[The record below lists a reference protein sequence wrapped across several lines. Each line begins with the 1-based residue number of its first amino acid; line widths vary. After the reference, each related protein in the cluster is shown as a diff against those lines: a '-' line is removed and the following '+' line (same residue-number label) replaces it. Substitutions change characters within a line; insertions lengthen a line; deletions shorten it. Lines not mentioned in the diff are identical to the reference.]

1 MRVHDTV
8 LRMRKLL
15 IERGVDL
22 TPKRANARALYEGPG
37 PNAMQAW
44 EAFRAVA
51 VEPAFDPIRAWGDV
65 QAVESAGFLF
75 EATFSQGW
83 PSRHGSRGMPEHY
96 ALIFTRQFSV
106 GDAGDM
112 LGLSLSVFVG
122 AADELRALS
131 ASLGGDDRGDQELF
145 AAVANDWIAQV
156 EASPAFI
163 IPMTRHQA
171 HRFSFGV
178 DGIG

>member
-1 MRVHDTV
+1 MRVDETV

-15 IERGVDL
+15 IERGVEL
-22 TPKRANARALYEGPG
+22 VPERANARAVYEGPG

-65 QAVESAGFLF
+65 QTVASGGFLF
-75 EATFSQGW
+75 EALFSEGW
-83 PSRHGSRGMPEHY
+83 PGRHGARGMPEHY

-112 LGLSLSVFVG
+112 LGLSLSVFVA
-122 AADELRALS
+122 AADELRSLS
-131 ASLGGDDRGDQELF
+131 AEIHGDDRGDPELF
-145 AAVANDWIAQV
+145 ATVAHDWIAQV
-156 EASPAFI
+156 EASPAFM

-171 HRFSFGV
+171 LRFSFGA
-178 DGIG
+178 DDIG

>member
-1 MRVHDTV
+1 VHDTV
-8 LRMRKLL
+8 LHMRKLL

-22 TPKRANARALYEGPG
+22 IPKRANARALYERPG

-65 QAVESAGFLF
+65 QAVQSAGFLF
-75 EATFSQGW
+75 EAMFSRGW

-96 ALIFTRQFSV
+96 TLIFTRQFSV
-106 GDAGDM
+106 GDAGNM
-112 LGLSLSVFVG
+112 LALSLSVFVA

-131 ASLGGDDRGDQELF
+131 ASLGGDDRGDPELF
-145 AAVANDWIAQV
+145 AAVANDWISQV
-156 EASPAFI
+156 EASPAFM

>member
-1 MRVHDTV
+1 MRLHDTV

-22 TPKRANARALYEGPG
+22 MPKRANARALYEGPG

-51 VEPAFDPIRAWGDV
+51 VEPAFDPIRAWGEV

-96 ALIFTRQFSV
+96 ALTFIRQLVTRGCSPESQTTGSRR
-106 GDAGDM
+106 
-112 LGLSLSVFVG
+112 SKP
-122 AADELRALS
+122 
-131 ASLGGDDRGDQELF
+131 
-145 AAVANDWIAQV
+145 AQH
-156 EASPAFI
+156 SSS
-163 IPMTRHQA
+163 R
-171 HRFSFGV
+171 
-178 DGIG
+178 

>member
-15 IERGVDL
+15 IERGVEL
-22 TPKRANARALYEGPG
+22 VPERSNARAVYEGPG

-51 VEPAFDPIRAWGDV
+51 DEPAFDPVRAWGDV
-65 QAVESAGFLF
+65 QAVRSAGFLF
-75 EATFSQGW
+75 EGMFSKGW

-112 LGLSLSVFVG
+112 LGLSLSVFVA
-122 AADELRALS
+122 AADELRALR
-131 ASLGGDDRGDQELF
+131 AELHGDDRGDPELF
-145 AAVANDWIAQV
+145 AAIAHDWIEQV
-156 EASPAFI
+156 EASPAFM
-163 IPMTRHQA
+163 IPMTRHRA
-171 HRFSFGV
+171 LRFSFGV

>member
-1 MRVHDTV
+1 MRE
-8 LRMRKLL
+8 LL
-15 IERGVDL
+15 TARGVDL
-22 TPKRANARALYEGPG
+22 TPKRANARALYQGPG
-37 PNAMQAW
+37 VNAMQAW

-51 VEPAFDPIRAWGDV
+51 VEPAFDPLRAWGDV
-65 QAVESAGFLF
+65 QAVVSAGFLF

-83 PSRHGSRGMPEHY
+83 PSRHGARGMPEHY
-96 ALIFTRQFSV
+96 ALMFRRHFDV

-112 LGLSLSVFVG
+112 LGLSLSVFVA

-131 ASLGGDDRGDQELF
+131 AELHGDDRGDPELF
-145 AAVANDWIAQV
+145 AAVAHDWIAQV
-156 EASPAFI
+156 EASPAFM

-171 HRFSFGV
+171 LRFSFGI

>member
-1 MRVHDTV
+1 
-8 LRMRKLL
+8 
-15 IERGVDL
+15 
-22 TPKRANARALYEGPG
+22 
-37 PNAMQAW
+37 
-44 EAFRAVA
+44 
-51 VEPAFDPIRAWGDV
+51 
-65 QAVESAGFLF
+65 
-75 EATFSQGW
+75 
-83 PSRHGSRGMPEHY
+83 
-96 ALIFTRQFSV
+96 V

>member
-8 LRMRKLL
+8 LRMRQLL
-15 IERGVDL
+15 IECGVDL
-22 TPKRANARALYEGPG
+22 IPERANARAQYEGPG

-51 VEPAFDPIRAWGDV
+51 VKPAFDPIRAWGEL
-65 QAVESAGFLF
+65 QAVRSAGFLF
-75 EATFSQGW
+75 EALFSQGW

-96 ALIFTRQFSV
+96 GLMFRRQFEV

-112 LGLSLSVFVG
+112 LCLELSIFVA
-122 AADELRALS
+122 AADELRALR
-131 ASLGGDDRGDQELF
+131 AELHGDDRGDPKRF
-145 AAVANDWIAQV
+145 VAVGHDWIAQI
-156 EASPAFI
+156 EASPAFV
-163 IPMTRHQA
+163 IPLTRHEA
-171 HRFSFGV
+171 LRFSFGV

>member
-22 TPKRANARALYEGPG
+22 VPERANARALYEGPG
-37 PNAMQAW
+37 PNAMPAW

-65 QAVESAGFLF
+65 QAVRSAGFLF
-75 EATFSQGW
+75 EGMFSRGW

-112 LGLSLSVFVG
+112 LGLSLSVSVA
-122 AADELRALS
+122 AADELRGLS
-131 ASLGGDDRGDQELF
+131 ASLGGDDRGDPELF
-145 AAVANDWIAQV
+145 AAVANDWIARV
-156 EASPAFI
+156 EANAAFM